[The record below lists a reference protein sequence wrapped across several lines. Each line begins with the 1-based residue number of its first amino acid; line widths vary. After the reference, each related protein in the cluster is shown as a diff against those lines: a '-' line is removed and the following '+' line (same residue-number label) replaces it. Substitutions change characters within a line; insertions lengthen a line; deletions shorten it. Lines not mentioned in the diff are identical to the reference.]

1 MPKIYEYLGL
11 IFYFYSNEHEPI
23 HVHVTKAER
32 ESVFEIILENGQLFE
47 IKKRKAHSKIALT
60 SKEEKEAV
68 IFIREYHKKISKGFE
83 IKCSNLMK
91 LFCSFSRRK
100 IFE

>member
-32 ESVFEIILENGQLFE
+32 ETVFELILENGQLLE
-47 IKKRKAHSKIALT
+47 IKKRKAKAHQPLT
-60 SKEEKEAV
+60 VKEQKEAI
-68 IFIREYHKKISKGFE
+68 IFIKEFYKKIIEKWINFFVLKKAVKATK
-83 IKCSNLMK
+83 ITRK
-91 LFCSFSRRK
+91 L
-100 IFE
+100 

>member
-32 ESVFEIILENGQLFE
+32 ESIFEIIMKNGQLLE
-47 IKKRKAHSKIALT
+47 IKKRKARSKIPLT
-60 SKEEKEAV
+60 AKEEKESL
-68 IFIREYHKKISKGFE
+68 IFIREYHKKIVDKWVNFFVLKK
-83 IKCSNLMK
+83 IVKATKVTRK
-91 LFCSFSRRK
+91 LK
-100 IFE
+100 